1 MDSTRQIWTQLLHF
15 EDRPFPNLIPN
26 PSRIFP
32 VKILQDPKFVGSCQD
47 LRKILQISYTIL
59 MLRTVQ
65 EMTRFGHDPGRF
77 LKISWH

>member
-1 MDSTRQIWTQLLHF
+1 MHG
-15 EDRPFPNLIPN
+15 EPNLIPK
-26 PSRIFP
+26 PSWIFP
-32 VKILQDPKFVGSCQD
+32 VKILQDPKFVGSFPD

-77 LKISWH
+77 LKIS